1 MVPPRFPP
9 PPPIAQNVWDWIRST
24 ARPFPTDKGE
34 WFVYINPSQNKKG
47 GEHGTMTATR
57 HEPLSVSYGI
67 GVERHD
73 MEGRVIVLE

>member
-1 MVPPRFPP
+1 VFL
-9 PPPIAQNVWDWIRST
+9 
-24 ARPFPTDKGE
+24 
-34 WFVYINPSQNKKG
+34 NPSQNKHG

-57 HEPLSVSYGI
+57 HKPLSVSYGI